1 MMLYPFT
8 AWSSHQ
14 ISIYG
19 KPLQILI
26 LKTFQRE
33 KVFFLWRSSSCRW
46 SRRWTCPPSSPP
58 PTPSSTATC
67 RQNLMSKT
75 MTTNQIYQ
83 RLSNRHCLLTGVFFK
98 YFAKDIIHL
107 IWSHRLTKLIHI
119 KLLLLRTVRWKS
131 LIMLLKSQM

>member
-19 KPLQILI
+19 KPCKFWFWKLF
-26 LKTFQRE
+26 KE
-33 KVFFLWRSSSCRW
+33 KRSSSCEDLLLAGDRGDGPAHLLLLHLHLPQ
-46 SRRWTCPPSSPP
+46 RRHVDKIWW
-58 PTPSSTATC
+58 A
-67 RQNLMSKT
+67 
-75 MTTNQIYQ
+75 NQIYQ
-83 RLSNRHCLLTGVFFK
+83 RLSNRHCLLTDVFFMSTK
-98 YFAKDIIHL
+98 YSAKDIIHL